1 MAALATITKIGGR
14 VPRGQYFEQTVRVG
28 GATGVASAT
37 EWIAKADIGLSLI
50 LGVTGFTVLGDTL
63 TDVNFVM
70 NAQGTG
76 VAEGTNGGDLGVE
89 SSAALSNELLVTV
102 FGKL

>member
-1 MAALATITKIGGR
+1 MAALATISKVGGR
-14 VPRGQYFEQTVRVG
+14 VPRGQFFEQTVRVG

-37 EWIAKADIGLSLI
+37 EWIPKASIGLSEI
-50 LGVTGFTVLGDTL
+50 LGVAGFAVLGTANVG
-63 TDVNFVM
+63 VNFVM

-76 VAEGTNGGDLGVE
+76 VTAGTNKGDLGVE
-89 SSAALSNELLVTV
+89 SSAALTDALLVTV